1 MHRKVQAGDAMHI
14 VKLEL
19 QKLVKAPVI
28 WVLLAVFFLFNC
40 FYIWSNQRDEAEL
53 AILTS
58 IIEMYGIEINDEVLA
73 KLSKDIQKKV
83 ESLDS
88 ELEATA
94 FLETITS
101 EYYYEQPV
109 KTQQQIDE
117 LSLYVMYENLA
128 KSLPERY
135 ASIEIEGI
143 ANEKISQYQ
152 FTGLARSLLDAHY
165 KDLAERVDVI
175 NENQSYNSWYFAGE
189 PYRMHSFLHRDVL
202 KMIALEGILLTVLL
216 TAYLTCFEKE
226 QRTQLLVF
234 SSKVGRTVMKF
245 KVIASLLMTLLLG
258 GFLLIGTLLIFFK
271 LHDYEGLWQAS
282 IGSGLNWDYKT
293 PYIFWWDMPV
303 WVHLILVIAVI
314 VSTWLIISTFTFAFA
329 TFLQNSYIVSIVV
342 LLSLVALFVVPSY
355 LTFSPNLFLASY
367 FNITLLF
374 LNPHMLFNGL
384 AGFLGFKYIEVIT
397 ILTTACMALIAVIFA
412 IKCVLRKDIHL

>member
-1 MHRKVQAGDAMHI
+1 MHRKVQAGEAMHI

-28 WVLLAVFFLFNC
+28 WILLAVFFLFNC

-53 AILTS
+53 ATLTT

-109 KTQQQIDE
+109 KNQQQIDE

-135 ASIEIEGI
+135 ANIEIEGI
-143 ANEKISQYQ
+143 ANEEISQYQ

-165 KDLAERVDVI
+165 KELAERVDVI
-175 NENQSYNSWYFAGE
+175 NENQSYNSWYFAGKT
-189 PYRMHSFLHRDVL
+189 YRMHSFLHRDVM

-245 KVIASLLMTLLLG
+245 KVFASLLMMLLLG
-258 GFLLIGTLLIFFK
+258 GFLLIGTLFVFFK
-271 LHDYEGLWQAS
+271 LHNYKGLWQAS
-282 IGSGLNWDYKT
+282 IGSGLNWEHNT
-293 PYIFWWDMPV
+293 PYIFWWNMPV

-314 VSTWLIISTFTFAFA
+314 ISIWLIISTFTFALA
-329 TFLQNSYIVSIVV
+329 TFVQNSYIVSIVV
-342 LLSLVALFVVPSY
+342 LLALVALFVGPSY
-355 LTFSPNLFLASY
+355 LTFSPSLFLASY

-412 IKCVLRKDIHL
+412 IKYVLRKDIHL